1 MAVYAAINEI
11 FVSLQGEG
19 SKVGTPCV
27 FVRFAGCSKQCE
39 FCDTK
44 KAQSTD
50 NAIWMD
56 AESIIKSIQNKTIG
70 LDITQ
75 VIITGGEP
83 FEQANAL
90 YTLIGALHSNG
101 FNVAIETSGLPEG
114 FFDDDLEDWNS
125 VFNILD
131 GFSTVWI
138 TLSPKANEPAPI
150 FFERANEIKL
160 LINTNTWAEDY
171 LNYEFL
177 RNIGM
182 DKVVLQPIWNQAYN
196 KVLSEDLKKCLDL
209 SKELGLRVS
218 FQMHKYINIP

>member
-56 AESIIKSIQNKTIG
+56 TESIIKSIQNKTIG
-70 LDITQ
+70 WNVNQ
-75 VIITGGEP
+75 VVITGGEP
-83 FEQANAL
+83 FEQADAL
-90 YTLIGALHSNG
+90 YALIGALHNNG
-101 FNVAIETSGLPEG
+101 FGIAIETSGLPEDH
-114 FFDDDLEDWNS
+114 FDGKLGDWDSIHKILED
-125 VFNILD
+125 
-131 GFSTVWI
+131 FSMAWI
-138 TLSPKANEPAPI
+138 TLSPKVKEPAPI

-160 LINTNTWAEDY
+160 LVDTNSRLYQYLDY
-171 LNYEFL
+171 DFMCG
-177 RNIGM
+177 IGL
-182 DKVVLQPIWNQAYN
+182 DKIILQPVWSLEYG
-196 KVLSEDLKKCLDL
+196 KVLSQDFKKCLDL
-209 SKELGLRVS
+209 SKELDLRVS